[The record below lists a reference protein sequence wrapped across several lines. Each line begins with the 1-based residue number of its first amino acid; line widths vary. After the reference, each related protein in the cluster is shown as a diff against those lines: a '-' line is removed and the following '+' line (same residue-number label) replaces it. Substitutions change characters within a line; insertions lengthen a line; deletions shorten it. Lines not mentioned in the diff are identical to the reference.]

1 MYEQYEKYRSVHR
14 QYAKVKPSKKE
25 QFEQAHYAELALYNA
40 AARFLDNL
48 KAEGEPVTPKKWRS
62 EVSTLS
68 TKKDLQYTQMKQIRE
83 ELKAMEKLKKAS
95 EKIAREEPAQ
105 TRKKDGQEL

>member
-1 MYEQYEKYRSVHR
+1 
-14 QYAKVKPSKKE
+14 
-25 QFEQAHYAELALYNA
+25 
-40 AARFLDNL
+40 
-48 KAEGEPVTPKKWRS
+48 
-62 EVSTLS
+62 
-68 TKKDLQYTQMKQIRE
+68 MKQIRE